1 MELKKMKVNKRASK
15 VKIIKKSYRKNKEYS
30 GLEYDE
36 LIFIGRKIGTTST
49 EHEFRIS
56 KFKDGEVGFFIN
68 SSSQGNFILTP
79 RLIIE
84 LKSFLSSG
92 LERF

>member
-1 MELKKMKVNKRASK
+1 MKVNKRASK